1 MQEDEKNN
9 IIPLLF
15 VALLAGTFLLFS
27 VLWPPL
33 PHRTNNITVEG
44 TVEEISDWGCIIK
57 CAEFHQVYHT
67 WRFSFALHQDDEIIW
82 QNSAISAS
90 ELQVGDLV
98 RVSGYGLEPN
108 AVGVHT
114 PVSITTRGEVVLLE
128 HGS

>member
-15 VALLAGTFLLFS
+15 VALLAGTFLLF
-27 VLWPPL
+27 
-33 PHRTNNITVEG
+33 
-44 TVEEISDWGCIIK
+44 
-57 CAEFHQVYHT
+57 
-67 WRFSFALHQDDEIIW
+67 
-82 QNSAISAS
+82 S